1 MRSPAILII
10 LLALTSCSSAPPVPI
25 DRFYK
30 LSTPQIVNQTQ
41 VTGDIIYVGPFIAE
55 GLYNERALLF
65 TGDSG
70 DTELHQHHYHFWVT
84 SPPRLLQSQ
93 LVSYLRAINAS
104 SMVTTEPGAGEK
116 ISIFGR
122 VKAFEKVKFDDQT
135 SANVVLEIRVQV
147 LDKPAPVLLK
157 EYSILEK
164 INGDTVPDAVAA
176 FDRAVMKIYSD
187 FLNELQSGI

>member
-1 MRSPAILII
+1 MRSPGLLII
-10 LLALTSCSSAPPVPI
+10 LLALTSCSSAPPVPT

-30 LSTPQIVNQTQ
+30 LSTPQIVNQDQ
-41 VTGDIIYVGPFIAE
+41 VTDDIIYVGPFIAE

-70 DTELHQHHYHFWVT
+70 DTELQQHHYHFWVT

-104 SMVTTEPGAGEK
+104 SMITTELGTGEK

-135 SANVVLEIRVQV
+135 SANVVLEVRVQV
-147 LDKPAPVLLK
+147 KDKATPVLLK
-157 EYSILEK
+157 EYSVLEK

-187 FLNELQSGI
+187 FLDELQSSI